1 MILLYVPVSL
11 YLRSAKVIKTDAVL
25 SKSLHYEV
33 SEEGIRVSQGE
44 ASAQLEW
51 NQIYRMVAKGN
62 KALIYTNRINAYI
75 IPKSQMEEQWD
86 ALIQLAKMKLEKFRL
101 KA

>member
-1 MILLYVPVSL
+1 MLNHVHFPTQNRENI
-11 YLRSAKVIKTDAVL
+11 

-33 SEEGIRVSQGE
+33 SEEGIQVSQGE

-75 IPKSQMEEQWD
+75 IPKSQMEDQWD